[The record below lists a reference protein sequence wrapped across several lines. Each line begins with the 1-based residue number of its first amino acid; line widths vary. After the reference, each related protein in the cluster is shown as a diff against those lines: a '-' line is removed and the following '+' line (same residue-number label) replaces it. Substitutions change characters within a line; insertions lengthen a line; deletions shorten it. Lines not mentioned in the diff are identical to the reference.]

1 MKFTR
6 KGPSKNLRDRRG
18 QGGSGGGLGGG
29 GMQFPLPTGKG
40 GMAGGGLVMLLV
52 VAALVL
58 FGGNILGGG
67 GGGGISGGLDD
78 VGVATGA
85 GGTLPDPD
93 EKLVD
98 FVSNVLDDDQQF
110 WASQFSAGDTR
121 YDDAQL
127 VLFDNPIS
135 TGGCGTATSA
145 TGPFYCPADGAVYL
159 DLGFFRELRSRFQA
173 PGDFAQAYV
182 IAHEL
187 GHHVQNLLGIEA
199 AMRREQANDPARRN
213 ELSVRLELQADC
225 LAGVWANSAYQ
236 RGILEAGDIEEGL
249 RAAAAVG
256 DDRLGAGGPE
266 QWTHGSSALRTK
278 WFTQG
283 YEQGRADACDAF
295 SASL

>member
-1 MKFTR
+1 VKFTR
-6 KGPSKNLRDRRG
+6 KGRSKNLRDMRG
-18 QGGSGGGLGGG
+18 EASGSGGLGGG

-40 GMAGGGLVMLLV
+40 GAAGGGLVMLLV

-67 GGGGISGGLDD
+67 GGGGIGSSLDD

-85 GGTLPDPD
+85 TGTVLDPD

-98 FVSNVLDDDQQF
+98 FVSNVLDDNQQF
-110 WASQFSAGDTR
+110 WTSQFAAGDR
-121 YDDAQL
+121 SYDDAQL
-127 VLFDNPIS
+127 VLFNNPIS

-145 TGPFYCPADGAVYL
+145 SGPFYCPADNSVYL
-159 DLGFFRELRSRFQA
+159 DLGFFRELRSRFGA

-199 AMRREQANDPARRN
+199 AMRREQANDPSRRN

-225 LAGVWANSAYQ
+225 LAGVWAHSTYE

-249 RAAAAVG
+249 AAAAAVG

-283 YEQGRADACDAF
+283 YEQGRADACDTF
-295 SASL
+295 SGSL